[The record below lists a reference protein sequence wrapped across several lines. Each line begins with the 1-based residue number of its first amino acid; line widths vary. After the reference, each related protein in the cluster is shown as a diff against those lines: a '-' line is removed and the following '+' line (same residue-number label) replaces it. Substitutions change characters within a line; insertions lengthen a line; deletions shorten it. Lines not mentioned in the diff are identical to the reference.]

1 MRVTSI
7 CDVVLTT
14 QGCDVYVHY
23 VLLFFKGLLPIVLKS
38 YHKVVIYLFLI
49 ERVHIVR
56 GGTKTRKQDKLYWF
70 NTLGL
75 IPYCVIVI
83 LAIVF
88 RYNALD
94 ETGFCYVGLRRES
107 SFPLLIYDLIINVSL
122 AYYGHLL
129 RSTSRVNSSFRCL
142 DYTLTGL
149 HRTPVSD
156 KLPCA
161 P

>member
-1 MRVTSI
+1 MVYLDSYLFVTTTSILQVGVGVTSNFSA
-7 CDVVLTT
+7 CEYTSNKSSPNCAERLLS
-14 QGCDVYVHY
+14 CVYVFIARQRY
-23 VLLFFKGLLPIVLKS
+23 VYISILLTQVI
-38 YHKVVIYLFLI
+38 IYLFLI

-56 GGTKTRKQDKLYWF
+56 GSTKTRKQDKLYWF

-94 ETGFCYVGLRRES
+94 DTGYCYVGLRRES

-122 AYYGHLL
+122 SYIWLI
-129 RSTSRVNSSFRCL
+129 
-142 DYTLTGL
+142 
-149 HRTPVSD
+149 
-156 KLPCA
+156 
-161 P
+161 

>member
-1 MRVTSI
+1 M
-7 CDVVLTT
+7 
-14 QGCDVYVHY
+14 
-23 VLLFFKGLLPIVLKS
+23 
-38 YHKVVIYLFLI
+38 VIYLFLI

-94 ETGFCYVGLRRES
+94 DSGYCYVGLRRES
-107 SFPLLIYDLIINVSL
+107 SFPLLIYDLIINV
-122 AYYGHLL
+122 LL
-129 RSTSRVNSSFRCL
+129 IHPIYLFQI
-142 DYTLTGL
+142 YLTGQFL
-149 HRTPVSD
+149 FPMLGLYSYRIAQNPRLRQVALRTLSISHDCPI
-156 KLPCA
+156 
-161 P
+161 

>member
-1 MRVTSI
+1 MRVVSI
-7 CDVVLTT
+7 CTAMLINQSRDIY
-14 QGCDVYVHY
+14 VYL
-23 VLLFFKGLLPIVLKS
+23 VLLFLKGLPGSNACADL
-38 YHKVVIYLFLI
+38 KVVIYLFLI

-94 ETGFCYVGLRRES
+94 DDGFCYVGLRRES
-107 SFPLLIYDLIINVSL
+107 SFPLLIYDLIINV
-122 AYYGHLL
+122 LL
-129 RSTSRVNSSFRCL
+129 VYSFYL
-142 DYTLTGL
+142 F
-149 HRTPVSD
+149 
-156 KLPCA
+156 
-161 P
+161 